1 MKEESLETIL
11 DREYASFLTKEF
23 SAFAKGIP
31 YEVLFAWNLS
41 LVQAAK
47 IGNLAV
53 PFSEKDPISDLL
65 FKKRDNLLYFTKI
78 YRQLT
83 SVEEG
88 FKNLLKTGPTTKP
101 EKIREVLEELTVSN
115 PLSIK
120 RGGKEYILCGEGEQ
134 KEALEK
140 ALKFPFFVLTGGPGT
155 GKTTVVANVIRG
167 LLRLGYDLKQI
178 GLAAPTGRAA
188 QRLKESLENT
198 ISNLRTKNRLDDSIS
213 EIPTSTLHRL
223 LEYNPR
229 KRNYKYGINF
239 PLPYR
244 VIILDEVSMVDLH
257 MMYRLMEALSFGS
270 ENFRFILLGDPN
282 QLPSVEAGAV
292 LSDLVKSLKRINS
305 ENLIELKISHRQEEE
320 FSSISKAAELCVREN
335 ISLSEFQENLPKTS
349 HLDTIFINSAHGFY
363 QTRLDYKSLPKK
375 GQPLEARDQT
385 LAGNQNFGTGYKK
398 EWKEFLKRTAEEK
411 ILPGLS
417 RLPDPDSPQ
426 ELKNYLNKDLNRFK
440 ILTILRNGI
449 FGSDYINKELTELIL
464 HHKKGKL
471 VQIGTKTYFSGLPIL
486 ITKNDRVRGVYNG
499 DTGLVLEVQTP
510 NGGIE
515 LRALF
520 YIEGEIRDF
529 ALDTLPP
536 HEPAFA
542 ITVHKSQGSEYDS
555 VFIIYPPD
563 PSDINT
569 DEVSLELFKKEIL
582 YTAITRAKRSAFLI
596 SEEKLLEYSLRNRFE
611 RLTGFKLE

>member
-11 DREYASFLTKEF
+11 DREYAGFLTKEF
-23 SAFAKGIP
+23 LTYANEIP
-31 YEVLFAWNLS
+31 YEVLFSWNLS
-41 LVQAAK
+41 LIQASK
-47 IGNLAV
+47 TGNLAV
-53 PFSEKDPISDLL
+53 PFSGKDKISDIL
-65 FKKRDNLLYFTKI
+65 FRKRDNLLYFSKVFG
-78 YRQLT
+78 QLNV
-83 SVEEG
+83 VENG
-88 FKNLLKTGPTTKP
+88 FANLLKTGASTKL
-101 EKIREVLEELTVSN
+101 EKVQEVLKEIISTN
-115 PLSIK
+115 PLAIK
-120 RGGKEYILCGEGEQ
+120 KGNKEYILCGEGEQ

-140 ALKFPFFVLTGGPGT
+140 ALRHSFFVLTGGPGT

-167 LLRLGYDLKQI
+167 LLRLGYNFKQI

-198 ISNLRTKNRLDDSIS
+198 ISNLRTKNELDDSIS

-229 KRNYKYGINF
+229 KRNYKYGENF

-257 MMYRLMEALSFGS
+257 MMYRLMEALPIGS

-292 LSDLVKSLKRINS
+292 LSDLVKSLKKLNS
-305 ENLIELKISHRQEEE
+305 ENLIELKTSHRQEEE
-320 FSSISKAAELCVREN
+320 FSSISKAAELCVKDN
-335 ISLSEFQENLPKTS
+335 ISLLEFQENLPKS
-349 HLDTIFINSAHGFY
+349 LQLDSTFAGSGNKDLKGFY
-363 QTRLDYKSLPKK
+363 QIRLD
-375 GQPLEARDQT
+375 
-385 LAGNQNFGTGYKK
+385 YKK
-398 EWKEFLKRTAEEK
+398 EWKEFLKRTAEDK
-411 ILPGLS
+411 ILPIFS
-417 RLPDPDSPQ
+417 KLPNPDSPQ
-426 ELKNYLNKDLNRFK
+426 ELKEYLNKDLNRFK

-449 FGSDYINKELTELIL
+449 FGSEFINKELTELIL
-464 HHKKGKL
+464 HHKKGT

-510 NGGIE
+510 NGGSE

-520 YIEGEIRDF
+520 FIEGEIRDF
-529 ALDTLPP
+529 ALDTLPS

-563 PSDINT
+563 PADLNAE
-569 DEVSLELFKKEIL
+569 EVSLELFKKEIL
-582 YTAITRAKRSAFLI
+582 YTAITRAKRSAFLV

-611 RLTGFKLE
+611 RLTGFKLD

>member
-11 DREYASFLTKEF
+11 DHEYAGFLTKEF
-23 SAFAKGIP
+23 ASYAKEIP
-31 YEVLFAWNLS
+31 YEVLFSRNLS
-41 LVQAAK
+41 LIQASK
-47 IGNLAV
+47 TGNLAV
-53 PFSEKDPISDLL
+53 PFSEKSEISDIL
-65 FKKRDNLLYFTKI
+65 FKKRDNLLYFSKI
-78 YRQLT
+78 FGQLT
-83 SVEEG
+83 SIEEG
-88 FKNLLKTGPTTKP
+88 FGNLLKTSSTTKS
-101 EKIREVLEELTVSN
+101 EKVQEVLNELISSN

-140 ALKFPFFVLTGGPGT
+140 ALRHPFFVLTGGPGT

-167 LLRLGYDLKQI
+167 LLRLGYDLRQI

-198 ISNLRTKNRLDDSIS
+198 ISNLHTKNKLDDSIS

-229 KRNYKYGINF
+229 KRSYKYGKNF

-257 MMYRLMEALSFGS
+257 MMYRLMEALPFRS

-292 LSDLVKSLKRINS
+292 LSDLVKALKKLNS
-305 ENLIELKISHRQEEE
+305 ENLIELKTSHRQEEE
-320 FSSISKAAELCVREN
+320 FSSISKAAKLCVKEN
-335 ISLSEFQENLPKTS
+335 ISLSEFQENLPKPLHIDPVFS
-349 HLDTIFINSAHGFY
+349 NSENVDLKGFY
-363 QTRLDYKSLPKK
+363 RIQLD
-375 GQPLEARDQT
+375 
-385 LAGNQNFGTGYKK
+385 YKK

-411 ILPGLS
+411 ILPIFS
-417 RLPDPDSPQ
+417 KLPHPNSPK
-426 ELKNYLNKDLNRFK
+426 ELKEYLNKDLNRFK

-449 FGSDYINKELTELIL
+449 FGSEFINKELTELIL
-464 HHKKGKL
+464 HYKKGNL
-471 VQIGTKTYFSGLPIL
+471 VQIGTRTYFSGLPIL

-510 NGGIE
+510 NGGSE

-520 YIEGEIRDF
+520 FIEGEIRDF

-563 PSDINT
+563 PADLSSE
-569 DEVSLELFKKEIL
+569 EVSLELFKKEIL
-582 YTAITRAKRSAFLI
+582 YTAITRAKRSAFLV

-611 RLTGFKLE
+611 RLTGFKLS

>member
-1 MKEESLETIL
+1 MKEESLETLL
-11 DREYASFLTKEF
+11 DQEYAGFLTKEF
-23 SAFAKGIP
+23 STFARGIP
-31 YEVLFAWNLS
+31 YEVLFSWNLS
-41 LVQAAK
+41 LIQAAK
-47 IGNLAV
+47 TGNLAV
-53 PFSEKDPISDLL
+53 PFSEKDPFSDILY
-65 FKKRDNLLYFTKI
+65 KKRDNLLYFSKI
-78 YRQLT
+78 FGQLT
-83 SVEEG
+83 AVEEG
-88 FKNLLKTGPTTKP
+88 FKNLLKTDAATKP
-101 EKIREVLEELTVSN
+101 EKVQDVLKELISSN

-120 RGGKEYILCGEGEQ
+120 RGNKEYILCGEGEQ

-140 ALKFPFFVLTGGPGT
+140 ALQYPFFVLTGGPGT

-167 LLRLGYDLKQI
+167 LLRFGYDRKQI

-198 ISNLRTKNRLDDSIS
+198 ISNLRAKNKLDDSIS

-229 KRNYKYGINF
+229 KRNYKYGKNF
-239 PLPYR
+239 SLPYR

-257 MMYRLMEALSFGS
+257 MMYRLMEALPFGS
-270 ENFRFILLGDPN
+270 EKFRFILLGDPN

-292 LSDLVKSLKRINS
+292 LSDLVKSLKKLNS
-305 ENLIELKISHRQEEE
+305 ENLIELRTSHRQEEE
-320 FSSISKAAELCVREN
+320 FSSISKAAELCVKKN
-335 ISLSEFQENLPKTS
+335 ILLSEFQEILPKATHS
-349 HLDTIFINSAHGFY
+349 DLPFSNSANGFY
-363 QTRLDYKSLPKK
+363 QIRLD
-375 GQPLEARDQT
+375 
-385 LAGNQNFGTGYKK
+385 YKK

-411 ILPGLS
+411 ILPIFS
-417 RLPDPDSPQ
+417 KLPNPNSPQ
-426 ELKNYLNKDLNRFK
+426 ELKEYLNKDLNRFK

-449 FGSDYINKELTELIL
+449 FGSEYINKELTELIL
-464 HHKKGKL
+464 HHKKGNL

-499 DTGLVLEVQTP
+499 DTGLVLELQTP
-510 NGGIE
+510 NGGSE

-520 YIEGEIRDF
+520 FIDGEIRDF

-563 PSDINT
+563 PTDINAE
-569 DEVSLELFKKEIL
+569 EVSLELFKKEIL
-582 YTAITRAKRSAFLI
+582 YTAITRAKRSAFLV

-611 RLTGFKLE
+611 RLTGFKLD

>member
-11 DREYASFLTKEF
+11 DQEYAGFLTQEF
-23 SAFAKGIP
+23 STYAKEIP
-31 YEVLFAWNLS
+31 YETLFSWNLS
-41 LVQAAK
+41 LIQASK
-47 IGNLAV
+47 TGNLAV
-53 PFSEKDPISDLL
+53 PFAEKTTISDLL
-65 FKKRDNLLYFTKI
+65 FKKRDNLLYFSKI
-78 YRQLT
+78 FNQLT
-83 SVEEG
+83 AVEKG
-88 FKNLLKTGPTTKP
+88 FENLLKVDTGTKS
-101 EKIREVLEELTVSN
+101 EKVQEVLKELIFSN

-120 RGGKEYILCGEGEQ
+120 RGNKEYILCGEGEQ

-140 ALKFPFFVLTGGPGT
+140 ALQYQFFVLTGGPGT

-198 ISNLRTKNRLDDSIS
+198 ISNLRTKNELDDSIS

-229 KRNYKYGINF
+229 KRNYKYGKNF

-257 MMYRLMEALSFGS
+257 MMFRLMEALPFGV

-292 LSDLVKSLKRINS
+292 LSDLVKSLKKLNS
-305 ENLIELKISHRQEEE
+305 ENLIELKTSHRQEEE
-320 FSSISKAAELCVREN
+320 FSSISKAAELCVKEN
-335 ISLSEFQENLPKTS
+335 VSLSEFQENLPKTLG
-349 HLDTIFINSAHGFY
+349 LDTIFPGSRKEDLKGFY
-363 QTRLDYKSLPKK
+363 QIRLD
-375 GQPLEARDQT
+375 
-385 LAGNQNFGTGYKK
+385 YKK
-398 EWKEFLKRTAEEK
+398 EWKEFLKRTAEDK
-411 ILPGLS
+411 ILPIFS
-417 RLPDPDSPQ
+417 KLPNPNSPG
-426 ELKNYLNKDLNRFK
+426 ELKEYLNKDLNRFK

-449 FGSDYINKELTELIL
+449 FGSEYINKELTELIL
-464 HHKKGKL
+464 HHKKGNL

-510 NGGIE
+510 NGGSE

-520 YIEGEIRDF
+520 FIEGEIRDF

-555 VFIIYPPD
+555 IFIIYPPD
-563 PSDINT
+563 PSDLNT
-569 DEVSLELFKKEIL
+569 EEVSLELFKKEIL
-582 YTAITRAKRSAFLI
+582 YTAITRAKRSAFLV

-611 RLTGFKLE
+611 RLTGFKLV

>member
-1 MKEESLETIL
+1 MKEESLENIL
-11 DREYASFLTKEF
+11 DQEYASFLTKEF
-23 SAFAKGIP
+23 LTYAKGTQ
-31 YEVLFAWNLS
+31 YEVLFSWNLS
-41 LVQAAK
+41 LIQASK
-47 IGNLAV
+47 TGNLAI
-53 PFSEKDPISDLL
+53 PFSEKGPISDIL
-65 FKKRDNLLYFTKI
+65 FKRRDNLLYFSKVFS
-78 YRQLT
+78 QLT
-83 SVEEG
+83 TVENG
-88 FKNLLKTGPTTKP
+88 FGNLLKTGTATKP
-101 EKIREVLEELTVSN
+101 EKIQEVLKELISTN

-120 RGGKEYILCGEGEQ
+120 KGGKEYVLCGEGEQ
-134 KEALEK
+134 KDALEK
-140 ALKFPFFVLTGGPGT
+140 ALSHPFFVLTGGPGT

-198 ISNLRTKNRLDDSIS
+198 ISNLRTKNKLDDSIS

-229 KRNYKYGINF
+229 KRKYKYGKNF

-257 MMYRLMEALSFGS
+257 MMYRLMEALPLGL

-282 QLPSVEAGAV
+282 QLPSVEAGAI
-292 LSDLVKSLKRINS
+292 LSDLVISLKKLNS
-305 ENLIELKISHRQEEE
+305 ENLIELKTSHRQEEE
-320 FSSISKAAELCVREN
+320 FSSISKAAEICVKDN
-335 ISLSEFQENLPKTS
+335 ISLSEFQKNLPKS
-349 HLDTIFINSAHGFY
+349 LHIDSVFLGPSKEDLKGFY
-363 QTRLDYKSLPKK
+363 QIRLD
-375 GQPLEARDQT
+375 
-385 LAGNQNFGTGYKK
+385 YKK

-411 ILPGLS
+411 ILPIFS
-417 RLPDPDSPQ
+417 KLPNPNSPK
-426 ELKNYLNKDLNRFK
+426 ELKEYLNKDLNRFK

-449 FGSDYINKELTELIL
+449 FGSEFINKELTELIL
-464 HHKKGKL
+464 HHKKGNL

-510 NGGIE
+510 NGGSE

-520 YIEGEIRDF
+520 FIEGEIRDF

-563 PSDINT
+563 PVEPDT
-569 DEVSLELFKKEIL
+569 AEVSLELFKKEIL
-582 YTAITRAKRSAFLI
+582 YTAITRAKRSAFLV

-611 RLTGFKLE
+611 RLTGFKLG

>member
-1 MKEESLETIL
+1 MKEESLENIL

-23 SAFAKGIP
+23 STYTKGTQ
-31 YEVLFAWNLS
+31 YEVLFSWNLS
-41 LVQAAK
+41 LIQASK
-47 IGNLAV
+47 TGNLAI
-53 PFSEKDPISDLL
+53 PFSEKDPISDIL
-65 FKKRDNLLYFTKI
+65 FKRRDNLLYFSKVFS
-78 YRQLT
+78 QLT
-83 SVEEG
+83 TVENG
-88 FKNLLKTGPTTKP
+88 FGNLLKTGAATKP
-101 EKIREVLEELTVSN
+101 EKIQEVLKELISSN

-120 RGGKEYILCGEGEQ
+120 KGGKEYILCGEGEQ

-140 ALKFPFFVLTGGPGT
+140 ALSHPFFVLTGGPGT

-198 ISNLRTKNRLDDSIS
+198 ISNLRTKNKLDDSIS

-229 KRNYKYGINF
+229 KRKYKYGKNF

-257 MMYRLMEALSFGS
+257 MMYRLMEALPLGL

-282 QLPSVEAGAV
+282 QLPSVEAGAI
-292 LSDLVKSLKRINS
+292 LSDLVRSLKKLNS
-305 ENLIELKISHRQEEE
+305 ENLIELKTSHRQEEE
-320 FSSISKAAELCVREN
+320 FSSISKAAEICVKDN
-335 ISLSEFQENLPKTS
+335 ISLSEFQKNLPKS
-349 HLDTIFINSAHGFY
+349 LHIDSVFLGPSKEDLKGFY
-363 QTRLDYKSLPKK
+363 QIRLD
-375 GQPLEARDQT
+375 
-385 LAGNQNFGTGYKK
+385 YKK
-398 EWKEFLKRTAEEK
+398 EWKEFLKRTSEEK
-411 ILPGLS
+411 ILPIFS
-417 RLPDPDSPQ
+417 KLPNPNSPK
-426 ELKNYLNKDLNRFK
+426 ELKEYLNKDLNRFK

-449 FGSDYINKELTELIL
+449 FGSESINKELTELIL
-464 HHKKGKL
+464 HHKKGNL

-510 NGGIE
+510 NGGSE

-520 YIEGEIRDF
+520 FIEGEIRDF

-563 PSDINT
+563 PVEPDT
-569 DEVSLELFKKEIL
+569 AEVSLELFKKEIL
-582 YTAITRAKRSAFLI
+582 YTAITRAKRSAFLV

-611 RLTGFKLE
+611 RLTGFKLG

>member
-11 DREYASFLTKEF
+11 DQEYAGFLTQEF
-23 SAFAKGIP
+23 STYAKEIP
-31 YEVLFAWNLS
+31 YETLFSWNLS
-41 LVQAAK
+41 LIQAFK
-47 IGNLAV
+47 TGNLAV
-53 PFSEKDPISDLL
+53 PFAEKNTISDLL
-65 FKKRDNLLYFTKI
+65 FKKRDNLLYFSKI
-78 YRQLT
+78 FNQLT
-83 SVEEG
+83 AVEKG
-88 FKNLLKTGPTTKP
+88 FENLLKVGAGTKS
-101 EKIREVLEELTVSN
+101 EKVQEVLKELISSN

-120 RGGKEYILCGEGEQ
+120 RGNKEYILCGEGEQ

-140 ALKFPFFVLTGGPGT
+140 ALQHSFFVLTGGPGT

-198 ISNLRTKNRLDDSIS
+198 ISNLRTKNGLDDSIS

-229 KRNYKYGINF
+229 KRNYKYGKNF

-257 MMYRLMEALSFGS
+257 MMFRLMEALPFEV

-292 LSDLVKSLKRINS
+292 LSDLVKSLKKLNS
-305 ENLIELKISHRQEEE
+305 ENLIELKTSHRQEEE
-320 FSSISKAAELCVREN
+320 FSSISKAAELCVKEN
-335 ISLSEFQENLPKTS
+335 ISLPEFQENLPKS
-349 HLDTIFINSAHGFY
+349 IQLETIFPSSRKEDLKGFY
-363 QTRLDYKSLPKK
+363 QITLD
-375 GQPLEARDQT
+375 
-385 LAGNQNFGTGYKK
+385 YKK
-398 EWKEFLKRTAEEK
+398 EWKEFLKRTAEDR
-411 ILPGLS
+411 ILPIFS
-417 RLPDPDSPQ
+417 KLPNPNSPQ
-426 ELKNYLNKDLNRFK
+426 ELKEYLNKDLNRFK

-449 FGSDYINKELTELIL
+449 FGSEYINKELTELIL
-464 HHKKGKL
+464 HHKKGNL

-510 NGGIE
+510 NGGSE

-520 YIEGEIRDF
+520 FIEGEIRDF

-555 VFIIYPPD
+555 IFIIYPPD
-563 PSDINT
+563 PSDLNT
-569 DEVSLELFKKEIL
+569 EEVSLELFKKEIL
-582 YTAITRAKRSAFLI
+582 YTAITRAKRSAFLV
-596 SEEKLLEYSLRNRFE
+596 SEKKLLEYSLRNRFE
-611 RLTGFKLE
+611 RLTGFKLV

>member
-11 DREYASFLTKEF
+11 DREYAGFLTKEF
-23 SAFAKGIP
+23 LSFAKDTP
-31 YEVLFAWNLS
+31 YDVLFSWNLS
-41 LVQAAK
+41 LIQASKA
-47 IGNLAV
+47 GNLAI
-53 PFSEKDPISDLL
+53 PFSVKDPVSDIL
-65 FKKRDNLLYFTKI
+65 FKKRDNLLYFSKI
-78 YRQLT
+78 FGQLT
-83 SVEEG
+83 AVEKG
-88 FKNLLKTGPTTKP
+88 FENLLKTGTTTKP
-101 EKIREVLEELTVSN
+101 KKVEEVLNELISSN

-120 RGGKEYILCGEGEQ
+120 RGDKEYILCGEGEQ
-134 KEALEK
+134 KEALKK
-140 ALKFPFFVLTGGPGT
+140 ALQYPFFVLTGGPGT

-188 QRLKESLENT
+188 QRLKESLEST
-198 ISNLRTKNRLDDSIS
+198 ILNLRTKNKLDDSIS

-229 KRNYKYGINF
+229 KRNYKYGENF

-257 MMYRLMEALSFGS
+257 MMYRLMEALPIGS

-292 LSDLVKSLKRINS
+292 LSDLVKSLKNINS
-305 ENLIELKISHRQEEE
+305 ENLIELKTSHRQEEE
-320 FSSISKAAELCVREN
+320 FSSISKAAELCVKDN
-335 ISLSEFQENLPKTS
+335 ISLLEFQENLPKS
-349 HLDTIFINSAHGFY
+349 LQLDSIFAGSGNKDLKGFY
-363 QTRLDYKSLPKK
+363 QIRL
-375 GQPLEARDQT
+375 E
-385 LAGNQNFGTGYKK
+385 YKK

-411 ILPGLS
+411 ILPIFS
-417 RLPDPDSPQ
+417 KLPNPNSPG
-426 ELKNYLNKDLNRFK
+426 ELKEYLNKDLNRFK

-449 FGSDYINKELTELIL
+449 FGSEFINKELTELII
-464 HHKKGKL
+464 HHKKGNL
-471 VQIGTKTYFSGLPIL
+471 IQIGTKTYFSGLPIL

-499 DTGLVLEVQTP
+499 DTGLVLELQTP
-510 NGGIE
+510 NGGSE

-520 YIEGEIRDF
+520 FIEGEIRDF

-555 VFIIYPPD
+555 IFIIYPPD
-563 PSDINT
+563 PADINSE
-569 DEVSLELFKKEIL
+569 EVSLELFKKEIL
-582 YTAITRAKRSAFLI
+582 YTAITRAKRSAFLV

-611 RLTGFKLE
+611 RLTGFTIG

>member
-1 MKEESLETIL
+1 MKEESLENIL
-11 DREYASFLTKEF
+11 DQEYASFLTKEF
-23 SAFAKGIP
+23 STYAKGTQ
-31 YEVLFAWNLS
+31 YEVLFSWNLS
-41 LVQAAK
+41 LIQASK
-47 IGNLAV
+47 TGNLAI
-53 PFSEKDPISDLL
+53 PFSEKDPISDIL
-65 FKKRDNLLYFTKI
+65 FKRRDNLLYFSKVFS
-78 YRQLT
+78 QLT
-83 SVEEG
+83 TVENG
-88 FKNLLKTGPTTKP
+88 FGNLLKTGAATKP
-101 EKIREVLEELTVSN
+101 EKIQEVLKELISTN

-120 RGGKEYILCGEGEQ
+120 KGGKEYVLCGEGEQ
-134 KEALEK
+134 KDALEK
-140 ALKFPFFVLTGGPGT
+140 ALSHPFFVLTGGPGT

-198 ISNLRTKNRLDDSIS
+198 ISNLRTKNKLDDSIS

-229 KRNYKYGINF
+229 KRKYKYGKNF

-257 MMYRLMEALSFGS
+257 MMYRLMEALPLGL

-282 QLPSVEAGAV
+282 QLPSVEAGAI
-292 LSDLVKSLKRINS
+292 LSDLVRSLKKLNS
-305 ENLIELKISHRQEEE
+305 ENLIELKTSHRQEEE
-320 FSSISKAAELCVREN
+320 FSSISKAAEICVKDN
-335 ISLSEFQENLPKTS
+335 ISLSEFQKNLPKS
-349 HLDTIFINSAHGFY
+349 LHIDSVFLGPSKEDLKGFY
-363 QTRLDYKSLPKK
+363 QIRLD
-375 GQPLEARDQT
+375 
-385 LAGNQNFGTGYKK
+385 YKK

-411 ILPGLS
+411 ILPIFS
-417 RLPDPDSPQ
+417 KLPNPNSPK
-426 ELKNYLNKDLNRFK
+426 ELKEYLNKDLNRFK

-449 FGSDYINKELTELIL
+449 FGSEFINKELTELIL
-464 HHKKGKL
+464 HHKKGNL

-510 NGGIE
+510 NGGSE

-520 YIEGEIRDF
+520 FIEGEIRDF

-563 PSDINT
+563 PVEPDT
-569 DEVSLELFKKEIL
+569 AEVSLELFKKEIL
-582 YTAITRAKRSAFLI
+582 YTAITRAKRSAFLV

-611 RLTGFKLE
+611 RLTGFKLG

>member
-1 MKEESLETIL
+1 MNEKSLEIIL
-11 DREYASFLTKEF
+11 EQEYAGFLTKEF
-23 SAFAKGIP
+23 SAYTKGIP
-31 YEVLFAWNLS
+31 YEVLFSWNLS
-41 LVQAAK
+41 LIQASK
-47 IGNLAV
+47 IGNLAI
-53 PFSEKDPISDLL
+53 PFSGKDRISDILY
-65 FKKRDNLLYFTKI
+65 KKRDNLLYFSKI
-78 YRQLT
+78 FGQLT
-83 SVEEG
+83 TVEAG
-88 FKNLLKTGPTTKP
+88 FRELLKTGSATKP
-101 EKIREVLEELTVSN
+101 EKVQEVLRELISSN

-120 RGGKEYILCGEGEQ
+120 RGNKEYILCGEGEQ
-134 KEALEK
+134 KLALEK
-140 ALKFPFFVLTGGPGT
+140 ALQYPFFVLTGGPGT

-198 ISNLRTKNRLDDSIS
+198 ISNLRTKNELDDSIS

-229 KRNYKYGINF
+229 KRNYKYGNNF

-244 VIILDEVSMVDLH
+244 VIILDEVSMVDLQ
-257 MMYRLMEALSFGS
+257 MMYRLMEALPFGS

-292 LSDLVKSLKRINS
+292 LSDLVKSLKKINS

-335 ISLSEFQENLPKTS
+335 ISLSEFQENLPKVLHS
-349 HLDTIFINSAHGFY
+349 DPNFSNSVSGFY
-363 QTRLDYKSLPKK
+363 QIRL
-375 GQPLEARDQT
+375 
-385 LAGNQNFGTGYKK
+385 NYKK

-411 ILPGLS
+411 ILPMFS
-417 RLPDPDSPQ
+417 KLPDPNSSQ
-426 ELKNYLNKDLNRFK
+426 ELKEYLNKDLNRFK

-449 FGSDYINKELTELIL
+449 FGSEYINKELTELVL
-464 HHKKGKL
+464 HHKKGNL
-471 VQIGTKTYFSGLPIL
+471 AQIGSKTYFSGLPIL

-499 DTGLVLEVQTP
+499 DTGLVLQVATP
-510 NGGIE
+510 DGGSE

-520 YIEGEIRDF
+520 FIEGEIRDF

-555 VFIIYPPD
+555 IFIIYPPD
-563 PSDINT
+563 PT
-569 DEVSLELFKKEIL
+569 DMDTREVSLELFKKEIL
-582 YTAITRAKRSAFLI
+582 YTAITRAKRSAFLV

-611 RLTGFKLE
+611 RLTGFKLG

>member
-11 DREYASFLTKEF
+11 DQEYASFLTKEF
-23 SAFAKGIP
+23 SAYTKEIP
-31 YEVLFAWNLS
+31 YEILFSRNLS
-41 LVQAAK
+41 LIQASK
-47 IGNLAV
+47 TGNLAI
-53 PFSEKDPISDLL
+53 PFPEKDTLSDIL
-65 FKKRDNLLYFTKI
+65 FKKRDNLLYFSKVFN
-78 YRQLT
+78 QLT
-83 SVEEG
+83 TVEKG
-88 FKNLLKTGPTTKP
+88 FENLLKTGTITKP
-101 EKIREVLEELTVSN
+101 ERVQKVLEELISSN

-120 RGGKEYILCGEGEQ
+120 RGNKEYILCGEGEQ

-140 ALKFPFFVLTGGPGT
+140 ALRYPFFVLTGGPGT

-198 ISNLRTKNRLDDSIS
+198 ISNLRTKNKLDDSIS

-229 KRNYKYGINF
+229 KRNYKYGNNF
-239 PLPYR
+239 PLPYQ

-257 MMYRLMEALSFGS
+257 MMYRLMEALPFDS

-292 LSDLVKSLKRINS
+292 LSDLVKSLKKLNS
-305 ENLIELKISHRQEEE
+305 ENLIELRTSHRQEEE
-320 FSSISKAAELCVREN
+320 FSSISKAAILCVKEN
-335 ISLSEFQENLPKTS
+335 VSLSEFQESLPKPLQ
-349 HLDTIFINSAHGFY
+349 LDPIFSGSAKEDLKGFY
-363 QTRLDYKSLPKK
+363 QIRLD
-375 GQPLEARDQT
+375 
-385 LAGNQNFGTGYKK
+385 YKK
-398 EWKEFLKRTAEEK
+398 EWKEFLKRTAEDR
-411 ILPGLS
+411 ILPIFS
-417 RLPDPDSPQ
+417 KLPNPNSPQ
-426 ELKNYLNKDLNRFK
+426 ELKEYLNKDLNRFK

-449 FGSDYINKELTELIL
+449 FGSEFINKELTELIL
-464 HHKKGKL
+464 HHKKGNL
-471 VQIGTKTYFSGLPIL
+471 VQIGTKTYVSGLPIL

-510 NGGIE
+510 NGGSE

-520 YIEGEIRDF
+520 FIEGEIRDF

-563 PSDINT
+563 PADLNME
-569 DEVSLELFKKEIL
+569 EVSLELYKKEIL
-582 YTAITRAKRSAFLI
+582 YTAITRAKRSAFLV

-611 RLTGFKLE
+611 RLTGFKLV

>member
-11 DREYASFLTKEF
+11 DQEYAGFLTKEF
-23 SAFAKGIP
+23 STYVKEIP
-31 YEVLFAWNLS
+31 YEVLFSWNLS
-41 LVQAAK
+41 LIQASK
-47 IGNLAV
+47 TGNLAI
-53 PFSEKDPISDLL
+53 PFSGKDEISEIL
-65 FKKRDNLLYFTKI
+65 FKKRDNLLYFSKVFN
-78 YRQLT
+78 QLT
-83 SVEEG
+83 TVEKG
-88 FKNLLKTGPTTKP
+88 FETLLKTAVTTKP
-101 EKIREVLEELTVSN
+101 EKVQEVLKELISSN

-120 RGGKEYILCGEGEQ
+120 RGNKEYILCGEGEQ

-140 ALKFPFFVLTGGPGT
+140 ALRYRFFVLTGGPGT

-167 LLRLGYDLKQI
+167 LLRLGYNQKQI

-198 ISNLRTKNRLDDSIS
+198 ISNLRTKNELDDSIF

-229 KRNYKYGINF
+229 KRNYKYGKNF
-239 PLPYR
+239 PLPHR

-257 MMYRLMEALSFGS
+257 MMYRLIEALPFET

-292 LSDLVKSLKRINS
+292 LSDLVKSLKKLNS
-305 ENLIELKISHRQEEE
+305 ENLIELRISHRQEEE

-335 ISLSEFQENLPKTS
+335 VSLSEFQENLPKTIQ
-349 HLDTIFINSAHGFY
+349 LDTIFPSSTKEDLKGFY
-363 QTRLDYKSLPKK
+363 QI
-375 GQPLEARDQT
+375 T
-385 LAGNQNFGTGYKK
+385 LNYKK
-398 EWKEFLKRTAEEK
+398 EWKEFLKRTAEDR
-411 ILPGLS
+411 ILPIFS
-417 RLPDPDSPQ
+417 KLPNPNSPQ
-426 ELKNYLNKDLNRFK
+426 ELKEYLNKDLNRFK

-449 FGSDYINKELTELIL
+449 FGSEYINKELTELIL
-464 HHKKGKL
+464 HHKKGNL

-499 DTGLVLEVQTP
+499 DTGLVLEIQTP
-510 NGGIE
+510 NGGSE

-520 YIEGEIRDF
+520 FIEGEIRDF

-555 VFIIYPPD
+555 IFIIYPPD
-563 PSDINT
+563 PADLNT
-569 DEVSLELFKKEIL
+569 EEVSLELFKKEIL
-582 YTAITRAKRSAFLI
+582 YTAITRAKRSAFLV
-596 SEEKLLEYSLRNRFE
+596 SEGKLLEYSLRNRFE
-611 RLTGFKLE
+611 RLTGFKLV

>member
-11 DREYASFLTKEF
+11 DQEYAGFLTKEF
-23 SAFAKGIP
+23 SIYAKEIP
-31 YEVLFAWNLS
+31 YETLFSWNLS
-41 LVQAAK
+41 LIQASK
-47 IGNLAV
+47 TGNLAI
-53 PFSEKDPISDLL
+53 PFTGKESISELL
-65 FKKRDNLLYFTKI
+65 FKKRDNLLYFSKI
-78 YRQLT
+78 FSQLT
-83 SVEEG
+83 AVEKG
-88 FKNLLKTGPTTKP
+88 FEDLLKTGGTTKP
-101 EKIREVLEELTVSN
+101 EKTKEVLKELISSN

-120 RGGKEYILCGEGEQ
+120 RGDKEYILCGEGEQ

-140 ALKFPFFVLTGGPGT
+140 ALQYPFFVLTGGPGT

-198 ISNLRTKNRLDDSIS
+198 ISNLRTKNKLDDSIS

-229 KRNYKYGINF
+229 KRNYKYGKNF

-257 MMYRLMEALSFGS
+257 MMYRLMEALPFGS

-292 LSDLVKSLKRINS
+292 LSDLVKSLKKLNS
-305 ENLIELKISHRQEEE
+305 KNLIELKTSHRQEEE

-335 ISLSEFQENLPKTS
+335 ISLSEFQKNLPEALQ
-349 HLDTIFINSAHGFY
+349 LDPIFSNSADKELKGFY
-363 QTRLDYKSLPKK
+363 QIRLD
-375 GQPLEARDQT
+375 
-385 LAGNQNFGTGYKK
+385 YKK
-398 EWKEFLKRTAEEK
+398 EWKEFLKSTAEEK
-411 ILPGLS
+411 ILPVFS
-417 RLPDPDSPQ
+417 KLPNPNSPQ
-426 ELKNYLNKDLNRFK
+426 ELKEYLNKDLNRFK

-449 FGSDYINKELTELIL
+449 FGSEFINKELTELIL
-464 HHKKGKL
+464 HHKKGNL

-510 NGGIE
+510 NGGSE

-520 YIEGEIRDF
+520 FIEGEIRDF

-563 PSDINT
+563 PSAIET
-569 DEVSLELFKKEIL
+569 EEVSLELFKKEIL
-582 YTAITRAKRSAFLI
+582 YTAITRAKRSAFLV

-611 RLTGFKLE
+611 RLTGFKLG